1 VNNPDLGLRLVR
13 ASHAYALAKAD
24 YDAVRAEV
32 QRAERFV
39 DIDGHPAV
47 RRASAALA
55 RAQSAY
61 DAARGAVE
69 EAAAGSAGRRAL
81 G

>member
-32 QRAERFV
+32 QRAEGVV
-39 DIDGHPAV
+39 DIDADPAV
-47 RRASAALA
+47 RRGFAALA

-61 DAARGAVE
+61 DAARGAVG
-69 EAAAGSAGRRAL
+69 AASAESADRRAV